1 MERDGVGRMGTG
13 MGPPAHP
20 SCGDAPKEGEIWVLS
35 ASPSVARTAV
45 SLGADVWGRAPSTVT
60 HGMAKCR
67 TQTAGH
73 GWVNPSGLTQL
84 QPAGP
89 MGNVGSQ
96 GPAPTAAG
104 SDHPSG
110 CAIFGRR
117 VAEHD
122 KEVQQLCEALEQQI
136 QQEQQRLEQQVGHQ
150 LFLCP
155 CHPPWERTQHP
166 QTPVAA
172 PRWVSGC

>member
-1 MERDGVGRMGTG
+1 
-13 MGPPAHP
+13 
-20 SCGDAPKEGEIWVLS
+20 
-35 ASPSVARTAV
+35 
-45 SLGADVWGRAPSTVT
+45 
-60 HGMAKCR
+60 
-67 TQTAGH
+67 
-73 GWVNPSGLTQL
+73 
-84 QPAGP
+84 

-110 CAIFGRR
+110 RAISGRR

-136 QQEQQRLEQQVGHQ
+136 RQEQQRLEQQVGHQ
-150 LFLCP
+150 LFLSP

-166 QTPVAA
+166 VAA